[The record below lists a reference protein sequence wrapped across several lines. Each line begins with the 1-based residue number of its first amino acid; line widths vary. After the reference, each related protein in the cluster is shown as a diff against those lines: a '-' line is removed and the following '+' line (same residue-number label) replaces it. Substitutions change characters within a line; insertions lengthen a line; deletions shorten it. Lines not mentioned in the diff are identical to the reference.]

1 MTQLFGVLLAL
12 ICVLFSA
19 LPVVAHHS
27 FEAEFDGSKLLTFTG
42 VLTDFEEL
50 NPEAKI
56 PRTPEGN
63 DERFFDEQE
72 YQRMRKQY
80 P

>member
-1 MTQLFGVLLAL
+1 MYLR
-12 ICVLFSA
+12 
-19 LPVVAHHS
+19 
-27 FEAEFDGSKLLTFTG
+27 KLHVF
-42 VLTDFEEL
+42 
-50 NPEAKI
+50 

-63 DERFFDEQE
+63 DERFLDEQE